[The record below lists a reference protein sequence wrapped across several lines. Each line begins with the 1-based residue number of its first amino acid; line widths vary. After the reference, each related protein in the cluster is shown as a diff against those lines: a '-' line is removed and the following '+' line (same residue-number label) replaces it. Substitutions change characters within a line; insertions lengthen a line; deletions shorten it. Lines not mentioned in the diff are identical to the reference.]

1 LKTFI
6 VIAFGLALL
15 LALAQSSPLQ
25 NIVDEDFQMELQDDS
40 KGIALSGSC
49 KPVLFNLG
57 FAKYVKGRLG

>member
-1 LKTFI
+1 MKTFI

-49 KPVLFNLG
+49 NPVFFNLC